1 MSETFLVFLADQGAL
16 GVVALEDGL
25 ARRFLGP
32 SPADALEARI
42 AQLATSRAEV
52 MDVVHDE
59 RRRIERDLHDG
70 VQQRLVALGMLL
82 GRARRTRAR
91 DPEGADALLLQAHE
105 ESRRALAGLR
115 EVAWRVYPAVLDE
128 GGLRAALEGRYATE
142 LLTGESGAVGYLLKD
157 RVAQVDEFLDA
168 LERVGEGRTAF
179 DPEVV
184 RRLLVRTTHTDPP
197 ARLTPRESEVLA
209 AMAQGHTNASI
220 AGRLH
225 VSQSAV
231 EKHVNAI
238 FDKLELTGRGE
249 GYSRRVLAALRYL
262 GS

>member
-1 MSETFLVFLADQGAL
+1 MRVILAEDSTLLREGLVRLLTEEGHEVTAAVGNAVELLAAVAADPPDV
-16 GVVALEDGL
+16 VVA
-25 ARRFLGP
+25 
-32 SPADALEARI
+32 
-42 AQLATSRAEV
+42 
-52 MDVVHDE
+52 DVRMPPTHTDE
-59 RRRIERDLHDG
+59 
-70 VQQRLVALGMLL
+70 
-82 GRARRTRAR
+82 
-91 DPEGADALLLQAHE
+91 
-105 ESRRALAGLR
+105 
-115 EVAWRVYPAVLDE
+115 
-128 GGLRAALEGRYATE
+128 GLRAALEIRREWPGVGVLVLSQYVERRYATE

-184 RRLLVRTTHTDPP
+184 RRLLVRTTHTDPLS
-197 ARLTPRESEVLA
+197 RLTPREGDVLA
-209 AMAQGHTNASI
+209 AMAQGHTNAAI
-220 AGRLH
+220 AGQLH

-249 GYSRRVLAALRYL
+249 GYSRRVLAILRYL